1 MNLPDWM
8 AVPNAPST
16 NIVSVQ
22 GYKHTGTL
30 RSSSSPRGARTRSPS
45 RGRIGDK
52 EDRSR
57 QSRRQGPALATTTV
71 QTAGQRRRLYS
82 AVPGRVFVA
91 TRAHSAQGERE
102 ISFSKGDRVKVL
114 SVGEGGYWEGTVR
127 GRTGWFPS
135 DCVEEVMLRSQDN
148 RSESRGERAKRLF
161 RHYTVGSY
169 DSFDA
174 PSDYIIKEKTV
185 LLQKKDS
192 EGFGFVLRGAKA
204 QTPIEEFTPTPA
216 FPALQYLESVDEGG
230 VAWRAGLRMGDFLIE
245 VNGQNVVKVGHRQVV
260 NMIRQGGN
268 SLMVKVV
275 MVTRNPD
282 MEEGSRKKIPQQS
295 KRLSTPAIAL
305 RSKSMTS
312 ELEEMGKKEALVN
325 FYEDKTKMKN
335 QTAREM

>member
-1 MNLPDWM
+1 MKSLLSPLVPFVESPKYAPQRRESSRTLTIPPHPFLRANSDSSMNLPDWM
-8 AVPNAPST
+8 AVPNISHL
-16 NIVSVQ
+16 SFSDRQ

-57 QSRRQGPALATTTV
+57 QSRRQGFKSSSPLRPGPATTTV

-82 AVPGRVFVA
+82 AVPGRVFIA
-91 TRAHSAQGERE
+91 TRSHSAQGERE
-102 ISFSKGDRVKVL
+102 ISFNKGDRVKVL

-174 PSDYIIKEKTV
+174 PRSHHSGTPPN
-185 LLQKKDS
+185 
-192 EGFGFVLRGAKA
+192 RGAFELNTKA
-204 QTPIEEFTPTPA
+204 LWGTWI
-216 FPALQYLESVDEGG
+216 D
-230 VAWRAGLRMGDFLIE
+230 
-245 VNGQNVVKVGHRQVV
+245 
-260 NMIRQGGN
+260 
-268 SLMVKVV
+268 
-275 MVTRNPD
+275 
-282 MEEGSRKKIPQQS
+282 
-295 KRLSTPAIAL
+295 KRD
-305 RSKSMTS
+305 
-312 ELEEMGKKEALVN
+312 V
-325 FYEDKTKMKN
+325 
-335 QTAREM
+335 